1 MPSRNNPLLTKVKIM
16 IKKLLLGAAV
26 LFAPVAFAQDVAPDE
41 MVRRTTAD
49 VLNIIKQDKDIQ
61 SGNTSKIVELA
72 EEKVLPNFNFA
83 RMTQLA
89 VGKNWREA
97 SDAQKQALTKEF
109 RTLLVRTYST
119 SLAQYRNQTIDVKP
133 MKFTPS
139 DTEVTVKTLINQP
152 GGQAIP
158 LDYSME
164 KSAQGWKVYDILVDG
179 VSLVTNYRSTFAEE
193 VRKGGIDGLVKTL
206 TDRNAK
212 LRDAKADPKK

>member
-1 MPSRNNPLLTKVKIM
+1 M

-164 KSAQGWKVYDILVDG
+164 KSTQGWKVYDILVDG